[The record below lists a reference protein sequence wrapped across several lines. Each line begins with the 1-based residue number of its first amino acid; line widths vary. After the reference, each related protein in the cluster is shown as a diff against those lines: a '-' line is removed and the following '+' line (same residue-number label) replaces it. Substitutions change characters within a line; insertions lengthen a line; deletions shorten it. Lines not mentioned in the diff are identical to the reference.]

1 MTTALP
7 VQRAN
12 RRLDLNGTY
21 NFRDVGGYA
30 TRDGLSTKWNKL
42 FRADAL
48 HRLDQADREILR
60 ARGLAFVI
68 DLREQEE
75 LDTAPNALGGLDLQ
89 QLHLPIFES
98 EMNSRETS
106 LDLAAIYAKVIDQCG
121 VRLVRA
127 VRAIAE
133 SDDSAVLVHC
143 TAGKDRTGLVVALAL
158 AAVGVDY
165 RDIVADY
172 SLSEVMLAGEWAT
185 AMAVRMR
192 EYGIGDGENLA
203 QLVGASPAALMRASL
218 QTIDDSYGSASDYL
232 LAHGMSSEELDRLH
246 LALVN

>member
-30 TRDGLSTKWNKL
+30 TRDGLTTKWNKL
-42 FRADAL
+42 FRSDAL
-48 HRLDQADREILR
+48 HRLNQVDREVLR
-60 ARGLAFVI
+60 GRGLAFVI

-75 LDTAPNALGGLDLQ
+75 LDTAPNALEGLDLTQ
-89 QLHLPIFES
+89 FHLPIFES
-98 EMNSRETS
+98 EINTRETS

-143 TAGKDRTGLVVALAL
+143 TAGKDRTGLVIALAL

-172 SLSEVMLAGEWAT
+172 SLSEVMLAGEWAS
-185 AMAVRMR
+185 AMAVKLR
-192 EYGIGDGENLA
+192 EYGIGNGADVA
-203 QLVGASPAALMRASL
+203 QLVGASPAALMRTSL
-218 QTIDDSYGSASDYL
+218 QSVDNSYGSASEYL
-232 LAHGMSSEELDRLH
+232 LAHGLSSAELDRLH

>member
-30 TRDGLSTKWNKL
+30 ARDGLTTKWNKL

-75 LDTAPNALGGLDLQ
+75 LDTAPNALEGLDLR

-98 EMNSRETS
+98 EINTRETS
-106 LDLAAIYAKVIDQCG
+106 LDLAAIYEKVIDDCG
-121 VRLVRA
+121 VRLARA

-158 AAVGVDY
+158 AAVGVDS

-172 SLSEVMLAGEWAT
+172 SLSEVMLAGEWAS
-185 AMAVRMR
+185 AMAVKMR
-192 EYGIGDGENLA
+192 EYGFGDGENLA

-218 QTIDDSYGSASDYL
+218 QSIDNSYGSASEYL
-232 LAHGMSSEELDRLH
+232 LAHGLSSAELDRLH

>member
-1 MTTALP
+1 MTTATA

-30 TRDGLSTKWNKL
+30 ARGGLTTKWNKL
-42 FRADAL
+42 FRSDAL
-48 HRLDQADREILR
+48 HSLSQADREVLR
-60 ARGLAFVI
+60 GRGLALVI

-75 LDTAPNALGGLDLQ
+75 LDKAPNALAGLDLRQ
-89 QLHLPIFES
+89 FHLPIFEG
-98 EMNSRETS
+98 EINARETS
-106 LDLAAIYAKVIDQCG
+106 LDLGAMYEKAIDRCG
-121 VRLVRA
+121 VRLARA
-127 VRAIAE
+127 VRVIAE
-133 SDDSAVLVHC
+133 SDDRPILVHC

-165 RDIVADY
+165 RDVVADY
-172 SLSEVMLAGEWAT
+172 SLSEVMLAGEWAS
-185 AMAVRMR
+185 AMAVKLR
-192 EYGIGDGENLA
+192 EYGIGGGVDIA

-218 QTIDDSYGSASDYL
+218 KSIDNSYGSAAEYL
-232 LAHGMSSEELDRLH
+232 LAHGLSSEELDRLH

>member
-30 TRDGLSTKWNKL
+30 TRDGLTTKWNKL
-42 FRADAL
+42 FRSDAL
-48 HRLDQADREILR
+48 HRLNQVDREVLR
-60 ARGLAFVI
+60 GRGLAFVI

-75 LDTAPNALGGLDLQ
+75 LDTAPNALEGLDLTQ
-89 QLHLPIFES
+89 FHLPIFES
-98 EMNSRETS
+98 EINTRETS

-143 TAGKDRTGLVVALAL
+143 TAGKDRTGLVIALAL

-172 SLSEVMLAGEWAT
+172 SLSEVMLAGEWAS
-185 AMAVRMR
+185 AMAVKLR
-192 EYGIGDGENLA
+192 EYGVGDGADVA
-203 QLVGASPAALMRASL
+203 QLVGASPAALMRTSL
-218 QTIDDSYGSASDYL
+218 QSVDNSYGSASEYL
-232 LAHGMSSEELDRLH
+232 LAHGLSSAELDRLH